1 MIKTIKNPEESEW
14 TNLIQRPAV
23 NQKDLFEIAENI
35 FKDVQQ
41 NGDKAV
47 SKYSEKF
54 DGVHYNFSPLGLHVI
69 EDAKKEVSATLQ
81 ESIRQAFRNI
91 LKFHAS
97 QSEFVIRLKQL
108 QVLPVGAKV
117 VPLRKWVSI
126 FLEVQL
132 LFFQPCL
139 CWEFLH

>member
-41 NGDKAV
+41 NGYKAV

-54 DGVHYNFSPLGLHVI
+54 DGVH
-69 EDAKKEVSATLQ
+69 
-81 ESIRQAFRNI
+81 
-91 LKFHAS
+91 
-97 QSEFVIRLKQL
+97 
-108 QVLPVGAKV
+108 
-117 VPLRKWVSI
+117 
-126 FLEVQL
+126 
-132 LFFQPCL
+132 
-139 CWEFLH
+139 

>member
-54 DGVHYNFSPLGLHVI
+54 DGVHYNFSPL
-69 EDAKKEVSATLQ
+69 DCTS
-81 ESIRQAFRNI
+81 
-91 LKFHAS
+91 
-97 QSEFVIRLKQL
+97 
-108 QVLPVGAKV
+108 
-117 VPLRKWVSI
+117 
-126 FLEVQL
+126 
-132 LFFQPCL
+132 
-139 CWEFLH
+139 